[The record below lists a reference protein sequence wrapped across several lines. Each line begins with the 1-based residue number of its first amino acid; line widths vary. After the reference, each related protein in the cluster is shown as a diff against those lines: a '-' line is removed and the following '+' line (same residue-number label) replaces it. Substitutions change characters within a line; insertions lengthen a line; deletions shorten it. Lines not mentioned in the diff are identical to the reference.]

1 MGGPRNSFMIDQ
13 DNLNVPKG
21 SRSPGP
27 IRLMGGQT
35 VGLLNQKTM
44 VMKQAAGAG
53 LVGGGISGLS
63 MDMKMTQPAEII
75 QGLKS
80 P

>member
-1 MGGPRNSFMIDQ
+1 MG
-13 DNLNVPKG
+13 
-21 SRSPGP
+21 
-27 IRLMGGQT
+27 LMGGQT

-53 LVGGGISGLS
+53 LVGGGISGLN